1 MAKEGID
8 SFLLDCHTNENIS
21 EIEAAYGIKG
31 FAVIVRLWQ
40 KIYSEKGYYCEWTE
54 RSPLLF
60 LSTWFG
66 GGSGVELNLI
76 NEVVKTALK
85 NGIFDA
91 DLYRRYHILTSDG
104 IQTRYFDVVKRR
116 TAVEVIDEYLLVSV
130 DILGGNVCRKSI
142 SVDKNLKNVCKNSTS
157 KVKGSEVKESKVSS
171 SAPEPRKPTAD
182 QFISEQCFSPD
193 LEAAVKDWVRYKIEK
208 RQGYKETG
216 LRNLLSQIRNK
227 AEEYGES
234 KVIALIHECMSNN
247 WQGIIW
253 DRLRTKSPEPKKNR
267 FNNFH
272 QRDYD
277 FDELEKRLLNS

>member
-208 RQGYKETG
+208 RQGSKETG

-253 DRLRTKSPEPKKNR
+253 DRLRTKNPEPKKNR

-272 QRDYD
+272 QRDYN

>member
-142 SVDKNLKNVCKNSTS
+142 SVDKNLKNVCRNSTS
-157 KVKGSEVKESKVSS
+157 KVKGSEAKEREVSS

-182 QFISEQCFSPD
+182 QLISEQCFSPD

-227 AEEYGES
+227 AEEHGES
-234 KVIALIHECMSNN
+234 KVIALIRECMSNN

-253 DRLRTKSPEPKKNR
+253 DKFRTNKPDPKKNR

-277 FDELEKRLLNS
+277 FDEMEKKLLNS

>member
-8 SFLLDCHTNENIS
+8 SFLLNCHTNENLS

-76 NEVVKTALK
+76 NEVVGTALR

-91 DLYRRYHILTSDG
+91 DLYDKYHILTSDG
-104 IQTRYFDVVKRR
+104 IQTRYFEVVKRR
-116 TAVEVIDEYLLVSV
+116 ASVEVIDEYLLVSV
-130 DILGGNVCRKSI
+130 DNLRGNVCRKSI
-142 SVDKNLKNVCKNSTS
+142 
-157 KVKGSEVKESKVSS
+157 
-171 SAPEPRKPTAD
+171 
-182 QFISEQCFSPD
+182 
-193 LEAAVKDWVRYKIEK
+193 LEAWEMVRRAISNSNYNSDKEYEKLPGVTATELIEQQGFGQELEQAMKEWFKYKIEK
-208 RQGYKETG
+208 RQGYGETG
-216 LRNLLSQIRNK
+216 FRTLLTQVRNK
-227 AEEYGES
+227 VASHGEAAVVE
-234 KVIALIHECMSNN
+234 VIRISMSNN

-253 DRLRTKSPEPKKNR
+253 DRIGSGSRYGQDRISNR
-267 FNNFH
+267 VSEV
-272 QRDYD
+272 D
-277 FDELEKRLLNS
+277 SW

>member
-54 RSPLLF
+54 KSPLLF

-182 QFISEQCFSPD
+182 QLISEQCFSPD

-227 AEEYGES
+227 AEEHGES
-234 KVIALIHECMSNN
+234 KVITLIHECMSNN

-253 DRLRTKSPEPKKNR
+253 DRLRTNKPEPKKNR

>member
-8 SFLLDCHTNENIS
+8 SFLLNCHTNENLS

-76 NEVVKTALK
+76 NEVVGTALR

-91 DLYRRYHILTSDG
+91 DLYDKYHILTSDG
-104 IQTRYFDVVKRR
+104 IQTRYFEVVKRR
-116 TAVEVIDEYLLVSV
+116 ASVEVIDEYLLVSV
-130 DILGGNVCRKSI
+130 DNLRGNVCRKSI
-142 SVDKNLKNVCKNSTS
+142 SVDKNTKNVSKNSTS
-157 KVKGSEVKESKVSS
+157 KGKESKGKEREVKSK
-171 SAPEPRKPTAD
+171 AAKLPGVTATEL
-182 QFISEQCFSPD
+182 IEQQGFGQE
-193 LEAAVKDWVRYKIEK
+193 LEQAMKEWFKYKIEK
-208 RQGYKETG
+208 RQGYGETG
-216 LRNLLSQIRNK
+216 FRTLLTQVRNK
-227 AEEYGES
+227 VASHGEAAVVE
-234 KVIALIHECMSNN
+234 VIRISMSNN

-253 DRLRTKSPEPKKNR
+253 DRIGSGSRYGQDRISNR
-267 FNNFH
+267 VSEV
-272 QRDYD
+272 D
-277 FDELEKRLLNS
+277 SW